1 LLKIIYSINGVHIL
15 TNNRSHHVN
24 SKCNPTTKCKSQQ
37 QSVNHLATKLIVTI
51 VNYHERTDRGDVM
64 YTISA
69 RWRLI
74 LWAVLKA
81 SSHRTFVHLVFTELY
96 MVSESEIYTVT
107 KWQRA

>member
-1 LLKIIYSINGVHIL
+1 ML
-15 TNNRSHHVN
+15 TANVI
-24 SKCNPTTKCKSQQ
+24 QQ

-96 MVSESEIYTVT
+96 SECLETFRERNEMLLS
-107 KWQRA
+107 QSL